1 MAIGV
6 GGNAIVWNGT
16 GWSAPRAIEKGQGGL
31 SEVSCASAKFCM
43 AGDQGGS
50 FLLWNGTSW
59 SAPQTIDA
67 SARSNTSPGFESVSY
82 ASASFCVAV
91 FQGRAVIGRRRG

>member
-1 MAIGV
+1 
-6 GGNAIVWNGT
+6 
-16 GWSAPRAIEKGQGGL
+16 
-31 SEVSCASAKFCM
+31 M

-59 SAPQTIDA
+59 SAPQPIDPKG
-67 SARSNTSPGFESVSY
+67 ARSNTSPGFESVSY

-91 FQGRAVIGRRRG
+91 FQGSAVIGRRRG